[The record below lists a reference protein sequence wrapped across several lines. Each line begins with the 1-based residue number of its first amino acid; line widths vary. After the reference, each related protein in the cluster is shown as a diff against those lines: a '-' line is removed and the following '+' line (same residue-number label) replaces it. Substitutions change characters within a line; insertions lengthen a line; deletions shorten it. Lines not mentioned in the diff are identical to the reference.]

1 MFFVGSTLFGTGT
14 YTVTSAGT
22 TLSVNNSAVFNSTGS
37 ALKPINVTAGTYII
51 QNTQLDYANSL
62 FTGATASTTDAEFLE
77 ISASKFVTRGG
88 TSTQFVKGDGTLD
101 ATGPLGPTGATGAT
115 GPTGATGDT
124 GPTGATGATGAAS
137 TVTGPTGATGASGA
151 TGPTGPGGMTL
162 LDSATLTSSG
172 TYTAPTG
179 AKLYVIDIYGAGGG
193 GGGGGRDTGTG
204 GLAVGGAGGSG
215 GGYYRVTSTASE
227 LGSSISYTIGSGG
240 SGGAGNTT
248 NPPIAGGRGGTSNFG
263 NYYLYGGSGGSTST
277 ANTDTSVPPGYLS
290 ALSPFIAYSSDS
302 DLALNNRSTFGAGGR
317 GATSSGL
324 ATAGNK
330 GFIGGA
336 GGGAGGH
343 LNSTVFAGKDGGISS
358 ASPADV
364 YTANAF
370 TLDIQTGGGGAGG
383 SGANGTNGSN
393 GSGMLGGSGGGG
405 GGGNNVSNAAG
416 YAGGAGGIPSGGGGG
431 GGGNGGAG
439 GSTVGGAG
447 GAGARGEIRIW
458 VFG

>member
-1 MFFVGSTLFGTGT
+1 MS
-14 YTVTSAGT
+14 
-22 TLSVNNSAVFNSTGS
+22 
-37 ALKPINVTAGTYII
+37 
-51 QNTQLDYANSL
+51 
-62 FTGATASTTDAEFLE
+62 
-77 ISASKFVTRGG
+77 
-88 TSTQFVKGDGTLD
+88 
-101 ATGPLGPTGATGAT
+101 
-115 GPTGATGDT
+115 
-124 GPTGATGATGAAS
+124 
-137 TVTGPTGATGASGA
+137 
-151 TGPTGPGGMTL
+151 L
-162 LDSATLTSSG
+162 LDSQVLTSSG

-193 GGGGGRDTGTG
+193 GGGGGRDTATG

-240 SGGAGNTT
+240 TGGAGNTS

-277 ANTDTSVPPGYLS
+277 NTDTSVPPGYLS
-290 ALSPFIAYSSDS
+290 ALSPFVAYSNDT
-302 DLALNNRSTFGAGGR
+302 DLTLNNKTTFGAGGR

-343 LNSTVFAGKDGGISS
+343 LFSTVFDGKDGGISS

-383 SGANGTNGSN
+383 SGANGTNGSA
-393 GSGMLGGSGGGG
+393 GSGILGGSGGGG
-405 GGGNNVSNAAG
+405 GGGRAANGTTG
-416 YAGGAGGIPSGGGGG
+416 YTGGAGGIPSGGGGG
-431 GGGNGGAG
+431 GGGNGGTAG
-439 GSTVGGAG
+439 TVGGTG